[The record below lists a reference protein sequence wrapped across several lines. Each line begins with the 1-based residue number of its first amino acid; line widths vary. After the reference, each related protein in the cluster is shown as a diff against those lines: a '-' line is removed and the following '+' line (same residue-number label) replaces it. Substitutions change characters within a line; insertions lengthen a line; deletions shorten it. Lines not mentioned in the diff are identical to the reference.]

1 MAFKMKGSSYKTGG
15 HKTKTTM
22 AYMKSPLE
30 QEMAAATEPVEETE
44 EVVEEKVNPHG
55 DWRTNQQAAIWKA
68 INVGDPKETLA
79 NMERHMSAG
88 HYDNMSPK
96 AKNNAQRTIN
106 ALRGHMESQGDYSWK
121 EGYNF

>member
-1 MAFKMKGSSYKTGG
+1 MAFKMKGSSYKMGG

-55 DWRTNQQAAIWKA
+55 DWKTNQQAAIWKA
-68 INVGDPKETLA
+68 INVGDPEENHA
-79 NMERHMSAG
+79 NLQNSLRQG
-88 HYDNMSPK
+88 HYDGDPQMRK
-96 AKNNAQRTIN
+96 KVMKIVN
-106 ALRGHMESQGDYSWK
+106 ALQGHLGIHGKGRSY
-121 EGYNF
+121 

>member
-15 HKTKTTM
+15 HKTK
-22 AYMKSPLE
+22 
-30 QEMAAATEPVEETE
+30 
-44 EVVEEKVNPHG
+44 
-55 DWRTNQQAAIWKA
+55 
-68 INVGDPKETLA
+68 
-79 NMERHMSAG
+79 MERHMSAG